1 MVMIYGVDI
10 SFSYDLDGCL
20 VPALTEIGLNV
31 EPGEM
36 IAILGQN
43 GSGKSTL
50 TKLFNALL
58 PLQHGKLSV
67 AGINAGDENEV
78 WRLRQVCGMVFQNPD
93 NQFVSSVVE
102 EDVAFGLE
110 NYGAA
115 RDLIPEKVSS
125 ALKAVGMEGYEK
137 RSPQTLSGGQKQRIA
152 LAGVLALEPNL
163 IIFDEVTAMLDPEG
177 RREILQTI
185 ERLHAETRTTII
197 MITHYVEEAVCAD
210 RVCLMYKGKIISSG
224 TPREILTDAHMMQAA
239 GLFPPIP
246 ARLYHDLKAAGI
258 FLQSC
263 PLTNE
268 ELVKEICRLC

>member
-1 MVMIYGVDI
+1 MIYGIDI

-20 VPALTEIGLNV
+20 APALTEIGLNID
-31 EPGEM
+31 PGEM
-36 IAILGQN
+36 IVLLGQN

-50 TKLFNALL
+50 SKLFNALL
-58 PLQHGKLSV
+58 PLQHGELSV
-67 AGINAGDENEV
+67 AGINAGDESEV

-110 NYGAA
+110 NYEVA
-115 RDLIPEKVSS
+115 RDLIQEKVSL
-125 ALKAVGMEGYEK
+125 ALKSVGMEGYEK

-152 LAGVLALEPNL
+152 LAGVLALEPNI

-185 ERLHAETRTTII
+185 EKLHVETRKTII

-210 RVCLMYKGKIISSG
+210 RVCLMHEGKIISSG
-224 TPREILTDAHMMQAA
+224 TPREILTDVQLMQSA

-246 ARLYHDLKAAGI
+246 ARLYHDLKAAGV

-268 ELVKEICRLC
+268 ELVREVCRLC